1 MRALTRLS
9 VAAAASMAFAA
20 PAAVYAAPLQERV
33 VVASPDPRTRGA
45 QPHGAL
51 SPSQPMH
58 LVITLRLRHEDELE
72 RLIQNL
78 YTPGSPDAG
87 RFLTPAEFD
96 AAFAP
101 TEADVQ
107 AVVQGLRAYGLSA
120 AQTADR
126 MVLTVAGSARDVERA
141 FGVREVTYEK
151 GAATWYAPDGA
162 ATLPAP
168 LAAQVSAVV
177 GLSSATVERHLV
189 MAHAAPAGGGY
200 TPAQIQCAYDYTPLY
215 SHYMGRG
222 QVIAVVTSGSVQL
235 SDIQAFDRAF
245 GLPNPVVR
253 QRVIDGSYTSPD
265 DETTLDCEWAHAIAP
280 TASLAVY
287 EAAQP
292 DAQSFIDAFAQVAAD
307 DGAHVV
313 TTSWG
318 APESETDSSTMQAE
332 HQIFMQMAAQGQSM
346 FAAAGDS
353 GSSDGTSGTDVDYP
367 SSDPYVTACG
377 GTRLV
382 LGAGGQR
389 LQETAWSD
397 TGGGVSSVYG
407 EPWWQYGPGVPQTG
421 YRQTCDVSL
430 NADPATGYDFYYQG
444 QWEMAGGTSFVAPMM
459 AATFALIDQARA
471 LEGKAPVGLAD
482 VGIYA
487 MARNTSYAPYAFHD
501 ITAGSNGAY
510 SAGPGWDHP
519 TGFGSI
525 DAYYFL
531 HGLD

>member
-1 MRALTRLS
+1 MRALAHL
-9 VAAAASMAFAA
+9 AIGAIASGVFAA
-20 PAAVYAAPLQERV
+20 PVAFASPVQERV
-33 VVASPDPRTRGA
+33 VVASPDPRTRSVHADGEI
-45 QPHGAL
+45 

-58 LVITLRLRHEDELE
+58 LVITLRLRHEAQLE
-72 RLIQNL
+72 QLIRDL

-87 RFLTPAEFD
+87 HFLTPAAFN
-96 AAFAP
+96 AAYAP
-101 TEADVQ
+101 TAEDVQ
-107 AVVQGLRAYGLSA
+107 AVVQGLRAYGLRVEP
-120 AQTADR
+120 TVNP
-126 MVLTVAGSARDVERA
+126 MVLTVSGRARDVERA
-141 FGVREVTYEK
+141 FGVHELQFGR
-151 GAATWYAPDGA
+151 GAGAWYAPDGA

-168 LAAQVSAVV
+168 LAARVSAVV
-177 GLSSATVERHLV
+177 GLTSDAMERHLV
-189 MAHAAPAGGGY
+189 LAHVAPAGGGY
-200 TPAQIQCAYDYTPLY
+200 TPAQIQRAYDYTPLY
-215 SHYMGRG
+215 SQYMGRG
-222 QVIAVVTSGSVQL
+222 QVIAVVTSGSVL
-235 SDIQAFDRAF
+235 RSDLLAFDRAF

-253 QRVIDGSYTSPD
+253 QRVIDGSSTSPD

-318 APESETDSSTMQAE
+318 APESETDAATMQAE
-332 HQIFMQMAAQGQSM
+332 HQIFMQMAAQGQSV

-382 LGAGGQR
+382 LGAGAKR
-389 LQETAWSD
+389 LQETAWAD
-397 TGGGVSSVYG
+397 TGGGASSVYG

-421 YRQTCDVSL
+421 YRQTCDVAL
-430 NADPATGYDFYYQG
+430 NADPATGYDFIYEG
-444 QWEMAGGTSFVAPMM
+444 QWEVAGGTSFVAPMM

-471 LEGKAPVGLAD
+471 LEGKPPVGLAD

-487 MARNTSYAPYAFHD
+487 MARNASYAPYAFHD

>member
-1 MRALTRLS
+1 MRALTLLS
-9 VAAAASMAFAA
+9 ALAAASAALAA
-20 PAAVYAAPLQERV
+20 PPAVFAAPLQDRA
-33 VVASPDPRTRGA
+33 VVALPDPQMRGA
-45 QPHGAL
+45 RAEGSL
-51 SPSQPMH
+51 SPSQTMH
-58 LVITLRLRHEDELE
+58 LVVTLRLRHEAALE
-72 RLIQNL
+72 RLIEAL
-78 YTPGSPDAG
+78 YTPGSPEEG
-87 RFLTPAEFD
+87 RFLTPAAFD
-96 AAFAP
+96 REFAP
-101 TEADVQ
+101 TKADVE
-107 AVVQGLRAYGLSA
+107 AVVQGLRAYGLSV
-120 AQTADR
+120 AQTANP
-126 MVLTVAGSARDVERA
+126 MVLAITGRARGVERA
-141 FGVREVTYEK
+141 FGVREMTYEK
-151 GAATWYAPDGA
+151 GTAAWYGPDGA

-168 LAAQVSAVV
+168 LAAHVSAVV
-177 GLSSATVERHLV
+177 GLSSGAMERHLV
-189 MAHAAPAGGGY
+189 VSHAAPAGGGY
-200 TPAQIQCAYDYTPLY
+200 TPAQIQRAYDYTPLY

-222 QVIAVVTSGSVQL
+222 QVIAIVTSGSVQM
-235 SDIQAFDRAF
+235 SDIAAFDRAF
-245 GLPNPVVR
+245 GLPDPVLR
-253 QRVIDGSYTSPD
+253 QRVIDGSSTAPD

-287 EAAQP
+287 EAAEP

-332 HQIFMQMAAQGQSM
+332 HQIFMQMAAQGQSV

-353 GSSDGTSGTDVDYP
+353 GSSDGTSGTAVDYP
-367 SSDPYVTACG
+367 SSDPCVTACG

-382 LGAGGQR
+382 MGADGTR
-389 LQETAWSD
+389 LKETAWAD

-421 YRQTCDVSL
+421 YRQTCDIAL
-430 NADPATGYDFYYQG
+430 NADPATGYDFLYQG
-444 QWEMAGGTSFVAPMM
+444 QWEVAGGTSFVAPMM

-510 SAGPGWDHP
+510 SAGVGWDHP

>member
-1 MRALTRLS
+1 MRALTRLA
-9 VAAAASMAFAA
+9 VAAAAATALAA
-20 PAAVYAAPLQERV
+20 PAAISAAPLQERV
-33 VVASPDPRTRGA
+33 VVAAPDTNTRGA
-45 QPHGAL
+45 HPHGAL
-51 SPSQPMH
+51 SPSQTMH
-58 LVITLRLRHEDELE
+58 LVITLRLRHEDELQH
-72 RLIQNL
+72 LIQSL

-96 AAFAP
+96 REFAP
-101 TEADVQ
+101 TQADVQ
-107 AVVQGLRAYGLSA
+107 AVVQGLRAYGLTA
-120 AQTADR
+120 EQTADP
-126 MVLTVAGSARDVERA
+126 MVLAVAGQAREVERA
-141 FGVREVTYEK
+141 FGVREVRYEK
-151 GAATWYAPDGA
+151 GGAAWYAPDGA

-168 LAAQVSAVV
+168 LAARVSAVV
-177 GLSSATVERHLV
+177 GLSSDVMQRHLV
-189 MAHAAPAGGGY
+189 MAHQAPAGGGY
-200 TPAQIQCAYDYTPLY
+200 TPAQIQRAYDYTPLY

-222 QVIAVVTSGSVQL
+222 QVIAIVTSGSVQL

-253 QRVIDGSYTSPD
+253 QRVIDGSYTAPD

-318 APESETDSSTMQAE
+318 APESQTDSSTMQAE
-332 HQIFMQMAAQGQSM
+332 HQIFMQMAAQGQSV

-353 GSSDGTSGTDVDYP
+353 GSSDGTNGTDVDYP

-382 LGAGGQR
+382 IGSSDQR

-421 YRQTCDVSL
+421 YRQTCDISL

-444 QWEMAGGTSFVAPMM
+444 QWEVAGGTSFVAPMM

>member
-1 MRALTRLS
+1 
-9 VAAAASMAFAA
+9 
-20 PAAVYAAPLQERV
+20 
-33 VVASPDPRTRGA
+33 
-45 QPHGAL
+45 
-51 SPSQPMH
+51 MH
-58 LVITLRLRHEDELE
+58 LVVALRLRHEAQLE

-78 YTPGSPDAG
+78 YTPGSPEAG
-87 RFLTPAEFD
+87 RFLTPAQFD
-96 AAFAP
+96 AQFAP
-101 TEADVQ
+101 TTADVQ
-107 AVVQGLRAYGLSA
+107 AV
-120 AQTADR
+120 AQTLRTYDLSVQPTLDPMILSVSGRA
-126 MVLTVAGSARDVERA
+126 SDVERA
-141 FGVREVTYEK
+141 FGVREDKYQEGDT
-151 GAATWYAPDGA
+151 TFYAPDGA
-162 ATLPAP
+162 ATLPVA
-168 LAAQVSAVV
+168 LAARVSAVV
-177 GLSSATVERHLV
+177 GLSSEPVERHLIV
-189 MAHAAPAGGGY
+189 SHAAPAGGGY
-200 TPAQIQCAYDYTPLY
+200 TPAQIQRAYDYTPLY

-222 QVIAVVTSGSVQL
+222 QVIAIVTSGSVQL
-235 SDIQAFDRAF
+235 ADLNAFDRAF

-253 QRVIDGSYTSPD
+253 QRVIDGSYTSPN

-292 DAQSFIDAFAQVAAD
+292 DSQSFIDAFAQVAAD

-313 TTSWG
+313 ATSWG

-332 HQIFMQMAAQGQSM
+332 HQIFMQMAAQGQSV

-353 GSSDGTSGTDVDYP
+353 GSSDGLSGTNVDYP

-382 LGAGGQR
+382 IGSDGSRAA
-389 LQETAWSD
+389 ETAWSD

-407 EPWWQYGPGVPQTG
+407 EPWWQNGPGVPQTG

-430 NADPATGYDFYYQG
+430 NADPATGYDFYYEG
-444 QWEMAGGTSFVAPMM
+444 QWEIVGGTSFVAPMM

-471 LEGKAPVGLAD
+471 LEGKAPIGLAD

-487 MARNTSYAPYAFHD
+487 MARNTAYASYAFHD
-501 ITAGSNGAY
+501 VTAGSNGAY
-510 SAGPGWDHP
+510 NAAPGWDHP
-519 TGFGSI
+519 TGWGSI